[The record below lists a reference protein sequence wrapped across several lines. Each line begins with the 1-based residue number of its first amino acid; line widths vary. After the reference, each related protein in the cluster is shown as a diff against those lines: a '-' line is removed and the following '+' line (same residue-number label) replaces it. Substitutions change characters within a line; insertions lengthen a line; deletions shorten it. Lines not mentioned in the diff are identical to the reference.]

1 MSGVKCGVL
10 CHSSSVLLC
19 TSSALES
26 KSRQQLD
33 RCMAATVWAARHHS
47 NMHHTLSLPAAWKP
61 HQCTSIRRHRLK
73 PTRRNM
79 FIRNQRG
86 TYVHELKWHLI
97 EIWSATSR
105 ASLINRQISDEI
117 VLLRVS
123 KPKANTLNSFYD
135 VFLYDDVIFMTFKA
149 NITAAVVNKLTY
161 VSFHKVV
168 WEQTSGEVV
177 SFVAVLL
184 QIY

>member
-1 MSGVKCGVL
+1 MKTTPV
-10 CHSSSVLLC
+10 HQ
-19 TSSALES
+19 LETLTETDTQEHVYQ
-26 KSRQQLD
+26 KP
-33 RCMAATVWAARHHS
+33 AR
-47 NMHHTLSLPAAWKP
+47 
-61 HQCTSIRRHRLK
+61 
-73 PTRRNM
+73 
-79 FIRNQRG
+79 
-86 TYVHELKWHLI
+86 YVHELKWHLI

-168 WEQTSGEVV
+168 WEQPSGEVV